1 MESDGFDLERF
12 VEAQAPV
19 YFDVLRELRDGRK
32 RTHWMWFIFP
42 QLSGLGHSPMAQYY
56 GIASLDEAR
65 AYLDH
70 PLLGPRLTEC
80 VEAVLTHPEGS
91 ANAIFGTPDD
101 AKFRSCLTLFLAA
114 GAAEHP
120 FGAALRHF
128 YGSPDPRTLSLLGA
142 ER

>member
-19 YFDVLRELRDGRK
+19 YSDVLRELRDGRK

-65 AYLDH
+65 AYLAH

-80 VEAVLTHPEGS
+80 VEAVLTHPERS
-91 ANAIFGTPDD
+91 ANAIFGIPDD

-120 FGAALRHF
+120 FGAALPHF

>member
-1 MESDGFDLERF
+1 MQSDDFDLDRF

-19 YFDVLRELRDGRK
+19 YADVLRELREGRK
-32 RTHWMWFIFP
+32 RTHWMWFVFP

-65 AYLDH
+65 AYLTH

-80 VEAVLTHPEGS
+80 VEAVLSHPERS
-91 ANAIFGTPDD
+91 ANTIFGAPDD

-114 GAAEHP
+114 NAADHP
-120 FGAALRHF
+120 FGEALRHF
-128 YGSPDPRTLSLLGA
+128 YVSSDPRTLSLLGQ
-142 ER
+142 EK